1 MTITMES
8 EITNTVKASP
18 PYRLNVGCGRNTME
32 GHINLDS
39 AALPGVDLVCDLEM
53 LRTKPIALPDGSV
66 EFFMLS
72 HVVEHIRDSLGLM
85 QELWRLATPGAIAQI
100 RVPHGASDDAWEDPT
115 HVRAYFPGSF
125 GYFSQPY
132 YWRADYGY
140 RGDWKVEKIRL
151 NVDRQR
157 CAGLDPQQA
166 FLKSQQER
174 NIVRE
179 IYCELSA
186 VKPLREPRRELQSFP
201 LIEILHVD

>member
-1 MTITMES
+1 M
-8 EITNTVKASP
+8 
-18 PYRLNVGCGRNTME
+18 
-32 GHINLDS
+32 
-39 AALPGVDLVCDLEM
+39 
-53 LRTKPIALPDGSV
+53 
-66 EFFMLS
+66 
-72 HVVEHIRDSLGLM
+72 
-85 QELWRLATPGAIAQI
+85 
-100 RVPHGASDDAWEDPT
+100 PHGASDDAWEDPT

-151 NVDRQR
+151 NVDRQL